1 EAMRDDGDLVVER
14 VVPALERRLAPVD
27 LYLLELRKH
36 RVANG
41 EAKVGAENGPYDV
54 ACILG
59 DGRVGALVAQPQLQ
73 RGLERRDAGL
83 ELHLRLEPVVDE
95 IVIDAIDG
103 DVGAVV
109 PEHRLEDI
117 ERKGAVLPGAGV
129 ADAVHEEDSTG
140 ARPEHR
146 LRLEW

>member
-1 EAMRDDGDLVVER
+1 
-14 VVPALERRLAPVD
+14 
-27 LYLLELRKH
+27 
-36 RVANG
+36 
-41 EAKVGAENGPYDV
+41 
-54 ACILG
+54 
-59 DGRVGALVAQPQLQ
+59 QPQLQ

-129 ADAVHEEDSTG
+129 ADAVHEEDGAG
-140 ARPEHR
+140 ARPKHR
-146 LRLEW
+146 LRLEWHWCRSGEVGGRLTLRDANALRLGAGRQTGLRRLPR